1 MASRKGRVLRA
12 ARQGSSRCYPH
23 HEPAC
28 SAKLEPKTKI
38 LLVHILKSHTQ
49 LSLFDVSHL
58 GSLIMPGVQKVTLF
72 KLYRGQHC
80 KAAQPLAAEALF
92 SASNRE
98 LPRTCSCDPC
108 PAPLATAEG
117 GINRAPH
124 NGGQKKL
131 RNQDGKQTHASDT
144 EHKS

>member
-1 MASRKGRVLRA
+1 
-12 ARQGSSRCYPH
+12 
-23 HEPAC
+23 
-28 SAKLEPKTKI
+28 
-38 LLVHILKSHTQ
+38 
-49 LSLFDVSHL
+49 
-58 GSLIMPGVQKVTLF
+58 MPGVQKVTLF
-72 KLYRGQHC
+72 KLYRGQVVS

-108 PAPLATAEG
+108 PAPLATAG
-117 GINRAPH
+117 GGGRGEVNRAPH

-131 RNQDGKQTHASDT
+131 RNQDGKQTPASDT